1 MESINKDRTAGKA
14 VLLSEKE
21 TAEKL
26 LSVKNVVITAHT
38 NPDGDALGSSLGLM
52 YFLRS
57 QGVNAVV
64 CIDDEVPSDFTKFM
78 YGTDEIIGFEKLQEI
93 QKPDMLVIVDAAL
106 DNTGRVPGFFDV
118 PILNIDHHISN
129 PGCTDWLCLDAE
141 AAAAAEIVCRIW
153 HASGYPISKEA
164 ALNLYTGIATDSGF
178 FKYSNTKPKTLRVA
192 ADLLEAGADPELV
205 SSSLG
210 SKPFHQI
217 KERSVALSGMSIT
230 SDSKISYLFL
240 TNDSLNGMESTTGI
254 IESLAGVSESMV
266 ALFIR
271 EVQPNVCKVSMRS
284 KTVNVSN
291 VASSLGGGGHIKAA
305 GCTVNDSLMNTAK
318 LVMDTIYQEIG
329 AAEPK
334 EN

>member
-14 VLLSEKE
+14 VLLSEEDAAK
-21 TAEKL
+21 KL
-26 LSVKNVVITAHT
+26 LSAKNVVITAHT
-38 NPDGDALGSSLGLM
+38 NPDGDALGSTLGLM
-52 YFLRS
+52 YLLRS

-64 CIDDEVPSDFTKFM
+64 CIDDEIPSDFTKFM
-78 YGTDEIIGFEKLQEI
+78 YGTDEIIGFEKLQERP
-93 QKPDMLVIVDAAL
+93 KPDMLVIVDAAL
-106 DNTGRVPGFFDV
+106 DNTGRVPEFLDV

-129 PGCTDWLCLDAE
+129 PGCADWLCLDAE
-141 AAAAAEIVCRIW
+141 AAAAAELVYRIW
-153 HASGYPISKEA
+153 QTTGYSISKEV

-178 FKYSNTKPKTLRVA
+178 FKYSNTKPKTMRVA

-217 KERSVALSGMSIT
+217 KERSIALSGMSLT
-230 SDSKISYLFL
+230 SDNKISYLFL
-240 TNDSLNGMESTTGI
+240 TNDSLSGMESTTGI

-284 KTVNVSN
+284 KVVNVSN
-291 VASSLGGGGHIKAA
+291 IASSLGGGGHIKAA
-305 GCTVNDSLMNTAK
+305 GCTVRDSLINTAK
-318 LVMDTIYQEIG
+318 LVMDAIYQEIE
-329 AAEPK
+329 AEELK
-334 EN
+334 EK